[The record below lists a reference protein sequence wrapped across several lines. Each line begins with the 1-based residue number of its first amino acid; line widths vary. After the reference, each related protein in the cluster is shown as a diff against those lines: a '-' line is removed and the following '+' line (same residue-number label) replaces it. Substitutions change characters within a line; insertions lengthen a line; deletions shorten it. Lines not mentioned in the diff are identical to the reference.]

1 MTTLTILPYVSTILL
16 FCLFIFFSAIVTAL
30 ILELDDIPT
39 TEDEDME
46 MSFPPLLALAFIP
59 SFAIVCILLIM
70 LYGLPYFFKGT
81 GHIVDRKPKKPID

>member
-1 MTTLTILPYVSTILL
+1 
-16 FCLFIFFSAIVTAL
+16 
-30 ILELDDIPT
+30 
-39 TEDEDME
+39 ME